1 MSTKF
6 WIWRAVCLLSFA
18 FATGIAAADAPLRPG
33 DQLEMKLGGVPS
45 TEISAVSGVYT
56 IDSEGS
62 VNLPHVG
69 RVKIAGLTPG
79 AAESAIE
86 NAYKSREIYTNPD
99 VVITM
104 QAQSRFVNVGGEVKA
119 PQRVPFTPDLTI
131 LSAIS
136 AAGGFSTF
144 AEGRKVRLLRD
155 NQVMIVDVIKIRAN
169 PSLDV
174 QLKPGD
180 RIETPSI
187 FQNSKNSTN
196 TLQ

>member
-56 IDSEGS
+56 IDGEGS
-62 VNLPHVG
+62 VNLPHIG

-131 LSAIS
+131 LSAIN

>member
-155 NQVMIVDVIKIRAN
+155 NQVMIIDVVKIRAN

-196 TLQ
+196 ALQ